1 MISLRENQAHSHNAV
16 CLPNKRVSTK
26 HDHVICN
33 YRPCSIRIDI
43 RHLIG
48 PIFLPTLV
56 QLRQNYLDPG
66 TRELTYY
73 EESYP
78 FLEVSS
84 FEAYQQDVLQLCQV
98 SLPLLFQQPA

>member
-1 MISLRENQAHSHNAV
+1 MLATNFAKEEIMILLRENQAHSHNAV

-26 HDHVICN
+26 HYHIICS
-33 YRPCSIRIDI
+33 YHPCNIRIDI

-56 QLRQNYLDPG
+56 QLRPYYLDLG
-66 TRELTYY
+66 TREQTYY
-73 EESYP
+73 GESYP

-84 FEAYQQDVLQLCQV
+84 FEAYQQDVLQL
-98 SLPLLFQQPA
+98 